1 MVYNFIVT
9 QCAYFHINQG
19 GVPVR
24 LSKQLLLIAIPFLLF
39 SGCGSQPAIQT
50 PVQQKAA
57 SPQVALV
64 GSPFS
69 LLRQESDKYLKSNR
83 VMAIDA
89 QEVYEKAVVNAD
101 PSYYLVDVRSDE
113 HYAKH
118 HIPGSIHI
126 SYADTW
132 RANKTEFL
140 PRDKKI
146 VVIDYSGHSSSQ
158 VAALWS
164 MMGFDAVAMKHGM
177 AGWSKDKEVIGGS
190 PIPCEPKNF
199 AVVKDAT
206 PAGTHEVPALDLK
219 ASTLQELLQLSAEKA
234 TGKTVVIQ
242 ADDVLA
248 KVTAKSAFVLDVRAS
263 EHYGAGHIAG
273 AVNIPFRSLTEE
285 ENLKKLPSTQQIVV
299 VCYDGHAASQATRVL
314 NQLGYDAVA
323 MRDGMSLWTGDI
335 SVIGA
340 KAIACTIPERLTAH
354 LNAPLNPGPSTAAT

>member
-1 MVYNFIVT
+1 M
-9 QCAYFHINQG
+9 
-19 GVPVR
+19 R
-24 LSKQLLLIAIPFLLF
+24 LSKKLLLIAIPLLLIA
-39 SGCGSQPAIQT
+39 GCGAQPPSQT

-57 SPQVALV
+57 SPQVALA

-69 LLRQESDKYLKSNR
+69 LLRQETDRYLKSNR
-83 VMAIDA
+83 ILAIDA
-89 QEVYEKAVVNAD
+89 QAVYEKAVVNAD
-101 PSYYLVDVRSDE
+101 SSYYLVDVRSDE

-118 HIPGSIHI
+118 HIPGSVHI
-126 SYADTW
+126 AYADTW
-132 RANKTEFL
+132 RPNKTEFL

-199 AVVKDAT
+199 AVVKDAA
-206 PAGTHEVPALDLK
+206 PAGNHEFPALDIK
-219 ASTLQELLQLSAEKA
+219 SSTLQELLQLSAENA

-248 KVTAKSAFVLDVRAS
+248 KVTAKNAFVLDVRAT
-263 EHYGAGHIAG
+263 EHYNAGHIAG
-273 AVNIPFRSLTEE
+273 AVNIPFRSLMEE
-285 ENLKKLPSTQQIVV
+285 ESLKKLSPSQQIII

-314 NQLGYDAVA
+314 NQLGYNAVA